1 MMPLSSCAAG
11 GARTETT
18 KIGLRAR
25 PDGFTLLELTIVLL
39 ILALSLAVTYP
50 ALQRGNASLQLRS
63 AGRDVLNCLRYARE
77 KAITE
82 GAGSRV
88 VFNRENQ
95 TATLTDAYG
104 DGARTLTLPREVRI
118 ARLVFA
124 GQEVPEGGM
133 MVRFLP
139 NGSAENAEI
148 VLESR
153 TGATLVIATDPITGG
168 ARMVTEADRRRR

>member
-1 MMPLSSCAAG
+1 MRVAHTRLGRQP
-11 GARTETT
+11 
-18 KIGLRAR
+18 
-25 PDGFTLLELTIVLL
+25 GFTLLELTIVLL
-39 ILALSLAVTYP
+39 ILGLSLAVTYP

-104 DGARTLTLPREVRI
+104 DGARTLTLPRDVRI

-139 NGSAENAEI
+139 NGSAEHAEI
-148 VLESR
+148 VLEVPR

>member
-1 MMPLSSCAAG
+1 MVLT
-11 GARTETT
+11 TES
-18 KIGLRAR
+18 RRR
-25 PDGFTLLELTIVLL
+25 PGEGGFTLLELTIVLL
-39 ILALSLAVTYP
+39 IFGLSLAVTYP
-50 ALQRGNASLQLRS
+50 ALQRGSASLQLRS

-104 DGARTLTLPREVRI
+104 EGARTLQLSRDVRI
-118 ARLVFA
+118 ARLIFA
-124 GQEVPEGGM
+124 GQEVAEGGM

-139 NGSAENAEI
+139 NGSSEKAEI
-148 VLESR
+148 VLEVPR
-153 TGATLVIATDPITGG
+153 TGATLAIATDPITGG
-168 ARMVTEADRRRR
+168 ARMVT